1 MSTILLVED
10 DAMNRDMIARYLGMH
25 DYRVITAG
33 DGANAVLLAR
43 KARPNLILMDMGL
56 PILNGWQATHRLK
69 TAPETRS
76 IPIIALTAFAMA
88 EDRTKCLAVGC
99 DAFESKPVNFDR
111 LLATMRQLLATHE
124 VGNMPTSRQL
134 QNTLVLRPS

>member
-134 QNTLVLRPS
+134 QNTLV

>member
-1 MSTILLVED
+1 MLTVLLVED
-10 DAMNRDMIARYLGMH
+10 DTMNREMIARYLTMAG
-25 DYRVITAG
+25 YQIISAG
-33 DGANAVLLAR
+33 DGANAVLLGR

-69 TAPETRS
+69 TSPETQH

-88 EDRTKCLAVGC
+88 EDRAKCSAVGC

-111 LLATMRQLLATHE
+111 LLETMERLLSGSAEAAQTQSAAT
-124 VGNMPTSRQL
+124 S
-134 QNTLVLRPS
+134 

>member
-10 DAMNRDMIARYLGMH
+10 DAMNRDMIARYLAMH
-25 DYRVITAG
+25 DYQVITAG

-43 KARPNLILMDMGL
+43 KARPKLILMDMGL

-69 TAPETRS
+69 TSPETQN

-88 EDRTKCLAVGC
+88 EDRAKCAAVGC

-111 LLATMRQLLATHE
+111 LLATMQKLLSADAAGAHH
-124 VGNMPTSRQL
+124 PTS
-134 QNTLVLRPS
+134 NC

>member
-1 MSTILLVED
+1 MITILLVED
-10 DAMNRDMIARYLGMH
+10 DVMNRDMIARYLVMH
-25 DYRVITAG
+25 DYRVISAG

-69 TAPETRS
+69 IAPETRS

-88 EDRTKCLAVGC
+88 EDQARCLAVGC

-111 LLATMRQLLATHE
+111 LLMTIRRLLADD
-124 VGNMPTSRQL
+124 M
-134 QNTLVLRPS
+134 

>member
-56 PILNGWQATHRLK
+56 PILNGWQATYRLK

-111 LLATMRQLLATHE
+111 LLATMRQLLATDE

-134 QNTLVLRPS
+134 QNTLV

>member
-1 MSTILLVED
+1 MTTILLVED

-124 VGNMPTSRQL
+124 VGNMATSRQL
-134 QNTLVLRPS
+134 QNTLV